1 MNVNVRQIHGPWNIG
16 YSLDKHKISSVYLG
30 DNEYGHPKFDTT
42 RTEVGEALYLL
53 KYKSDQSQIDVLAK
67 QLVASLGEYFKSTS
81 FVVSMPPSKQRA
93 VQPVVAIARQV
104 AVQMGVP
111 FLDNV
116 MVKTAHTAQMKDIP
130 VRQDRVNALCSAFR
144 VNDVLADGKHDV
156 LIVDDLYDTGSSLEA
171 ATIMLRKYAKIQNI
185 FVATLTRTNP

>member
-1 MNVNVRQIHGPWNIG
+1 MNVNVRQIHGPWSIG
-16 YSLDKHKISSVYLG
+16 YSLDKHTLSSVYVG
-30 DNEYGHPKFDTT
+30 DNQFGHPTFETT
-42 RTEVGEALYLL
+42 RSEVGEALYLL
-53 KYKSDQSQIDVLAK
+53 KYKSDQSQIDVLARK
-67 QLVASLGEYFKSTS
+67 MTDSLGKYFKSTS
-81 FVVSMPPSKQRA
+81 FVVPMPPSKQRA
-93 VQPVVAIARQV
+93 VQPIVAIAKQV

-116 MVKTAHTAQMKDIP
+116 LVKTVHTAQMKDIP
-130 VRQDRVNALCSAFR
+130 VRQDRVNALCSAFV
-144 VNDVLADGKHDV
+144 VNDVLPDGKHDV